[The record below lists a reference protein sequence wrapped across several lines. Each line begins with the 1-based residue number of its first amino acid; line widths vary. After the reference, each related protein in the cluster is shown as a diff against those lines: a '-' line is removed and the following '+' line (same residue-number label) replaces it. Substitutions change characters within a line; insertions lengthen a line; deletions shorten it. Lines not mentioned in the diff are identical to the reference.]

1 MAAGQPEAGYPRS
14 DTPDEMVIA
23 GRSGV
28 STLRA
33 PLPDSPQEVRDVAG
47 QEEEAEA
54 LYSEAPANV
63 GASVGQTTPH
73 TSSLMS
79 SLGHAIGEPAPDY
92 SKWSLLPP
100 ATQTRDMT
108 GAEVP
113 QMTRGPTTHLQQ
125 PAASPKNLFS
135 DPSH

>member
-1 MAAGQPEAGYPRS
+1 M
-14 DTPDEMVIA
+14 
-23 GRSGV
+23 
-28 STLRA
+28 
-33 PLPDSPQEVRDVAG
+33 PDSPQEVRDVAG

-73 TSSLMS
+73 TSSFMS

-108 GAEVP
+108 SVEVP
-113 QMTRGPTTHLQQ
+113 QATLGPTTTLHHHQ
-125 PAASPKNLFS
+125 AAPSLKLLS
-135 DPSH
+135 DPSLYTRNCADTLKKSGGQTRTAAENC